1 MTGTD
6 RPTDRRAPG
15 RAALANAYGAALLAA
30 LGAGWLVRGRSPV
43 LVAGVGDLAATLVV
57 FAFSLRHD
65 NSSFY
70 DPYWSVAP
78 IPIALYWASLGAGSE
93 GRRAWVLAVVC
104 VWGARL
110 TANQLARWRGLGDE
124 DFRYRE
130 LRARGG
136 RWYWPLSLVGIHVLP
151 TTWVFLGLLAAFPAL
166 AGRGGGLRALDAVA
180 VVVAG
185 GAVLLEAAADWE
197 LARFRRAR
205 DDPGA
210 VLVSGLWALSRHPN
224 YLGESLFWWGIF
236 FSGVAAEPRWAWAVV
251 GPLAITLLFLRVSV
265 PWMDRHMAA
274 RHPAWAERVRGVPA
288 LLPSPRRRGDR

>member
-70 DPYWSVAP
+70 DPYWSMAP

-110 TANQLARWRGLGDE
+110 TANQLARWRGLDDE
-124 DFRYRE
+124 DFRYAE
-130 LRARGG
+130 LRARTG
-136 RWYWPLSLVGIHVLP
+136 RWYWPASLAGIHLAP
-151 TTWVFLGLLAAFPAL
+151 TAWVFMGLLPAYPAL
-166 AGRGGGLRALDAVA
+166 AGPGRPWHALDTAAAVI
-180 VVVAG
+180 AG
-185 GAVLLEAAADWE
+185 GAVLLESAAD
-197 LARFRRAR
+197 LQLRRFLRAR
-205 DDPGA
+205 RDPAA
-210 VLVSGLWALSRHPN
+210 VLDTGLWALCRHPN
-224 YLGESLFWWGIF
+224 YLGEILFWWGLWL
-236 FSGVAAEPRWAWAVV
+236 SGVAAAPSWAWTAV
-251 GPLAITLLFLRVSV
+251 GPLAITLLFVFVSV
-265 PWMDRHMAA
+265 PWMDRRMAA
-274 RHPAWAERVRGVPA
+274 RHSAFVERLRAAPA
-288 LLPSPRRRGDR
+288 LVPWPRRDR